1 MQCKKR
7 KGGFRSWL
15 WKVTRNKVIDRY
27 RSEKREA
34 RGGGGSSAMLRMKQ
48 VPDPGPCI
56 PEEEPTDEL
65 AMSELMRRA
74 IARVQV
80 EFEPRS
86 GESSWRTAVDGSPTD
101 LVAKELEV
109 SAASVRQS
117 RSRILRRLRLQLG
130 DIE

>member
-34 RGGGGSSAMLRMKQ
+34 RGGGGSSAMLRMQQ

-56 PEEEPTDEL
+56 PKEEPTDEL

-74 IARVQV
+74 IAQV
-80 EFEPRS
+80 
-86 GESSWRTAVDGSPTD
+86 
-101 LVAKELEV
+101 
-109 SAASVRQS
+109 
-117 RSRILRRLRLQLG
+117 
-130 DIE
+130 